1 MKIRSLTVKNVMSY
15 KSATTFSLDKKLN
28 ILIGPNGGGKSNI
41 QRILVV
47 LLTKFFLP
55 QWSFQRPNTDR
66 SAITMADTWE
76 VSSIAKV
83 LDKYIGEDSDQ
94 EISVVLE
101 VEQSDIDNMRLITAN
116 LDELKKRAGPWRD
129 KSITALTDERI
140 SAIEEASTFNYS
152 FINSQPI
159 AGDNEPQHDYLSYLQ
174 SFFKIAR
181 LADDIDGM
189 DLRSPIF
196 FFSSTRSSANNFSAA
211 TSEFT
216 SDQYYSQYQSIYSAA
231 TGGETNLIAFATRH
245 FGRLMW
251 RSILRSAEVKTAVA
265 DELFE
270 LEPDVILVKSYLK
283 KLGYDWKLV
292 PADREK
298 MNFTMEFYKSGRMLS
313 PEKFSSGEREIF
325 HFLFAAFALNVEHGV
340 IVIDEPELHLHPRWQ
355 RIFLELFYDLSDTKE
370 NQFILATHSPQFV
383 TPRTIGNITRIF
395 QRDRESD
402 KASLADATL
411 PNKQHLVRIVN
422 SHNNERLFFADEV
435 VLVEGISDRLVLSSL
450 VQSYCSTTAINR
462 TIEIVEVNGKQNFS
476 GYKELCDGVN
486 MPASIVADRDYLL
499 EVGSDATKDFFVS
512 NSGKVWE
519 NLAAKKSKDRK
530 ALCEALESA
539 IASGDLDDLR
549 LFWDY
554 LKSRRMSLRED
565 LSPEEDAEL
574 ATCIQTLRDGQ
585 IFVLSFGEIE
595 DYLPDGYK
603 DVAGVVELTSNPDW
617 YLELQDKER
626 AAELSDITCSI
637 LGVDDDVREEFRNA
651 ILAH

>member
-270 LEPDVILVKSYLK
+270 LEPDVILVKRYLK

-313 PEKFSSGEREIF
+313 PEKFSSGER
-325 HFLFAAFALNVEHGV
+325 
-340 IVIDEPELHLHPRWQ
+340 
-355 RIFLELFYDLSDTKE
+355 DLS
-370 NQFILATHSPQFV
+370 FS
-383 TPRTIGNITRIF
+383 
-395 QRDRESD
+395 
-402 KASLADATL
+402 
-411 PNKQHLVRIVN
+411 VR
-422 SHNNERLFFADEV
+422 RFR
-435 VLVEGISDRLVLSSL
+435 VECGAR
-450 VQSYCSTTAINR
+450 
-462 TIEIVEVNGKQNFS
+462 
-476 GYKELCDGVN
+476 
-486 MPASIVADRDYLL
+486 
-499 EVGSDATKDFFVS
+499 S
-512 NSGKVWE
+512 NS
-519 NLAAKKSKDRK
+519 
-530 ALCEALESA
+530 
-539 IASGDLDDLR
+539 
-549 LFWDY
+549 Y
-554 LKSRRMSLRED
+554 
-565 LSPEEDAEL
+565 
-574 ATCIQTLRDGQ
+574 
-585 IFVLSFGEIE
+585 
-595 DYLPDGYK
+595 
-603 DVAGVVELTSNPDW
+603 
-617 YLELQDKER
+617 
-626 AAELSDITCSI
+626 
-637 LGVDDDVREEFRNA
+637 
-651 ILAH
+651 